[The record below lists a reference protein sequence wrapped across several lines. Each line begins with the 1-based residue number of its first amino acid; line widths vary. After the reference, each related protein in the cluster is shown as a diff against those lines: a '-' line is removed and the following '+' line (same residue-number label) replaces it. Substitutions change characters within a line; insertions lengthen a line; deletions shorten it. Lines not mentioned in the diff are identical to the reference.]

1 MNGCERFREELPAWV
16 DGELTGS
23 AAEAMAA
30 HVESCGACRAEVEG
44 LRKADRALLAALG
57 GELAARPGW
66 VEQVEARIL
75 RQAGARP
82 AGRVI
87 RVSWIAAA
95 VAAAVLGAL
104 GLGLALRAPR
114 AAETA
119 HQVKSDRPAPR
130 PAEPAPLPGQPTPDP
145 RLVEE
150 VADALEELPLEEIL
164 PPRPEGHAPTPP
176 DAAAEAPEGLD
187 AEDLDLLAFLADGED
202 VDLAEALELL
212 QDLAPEELDEG

>member
-1 MNGCERFREELPAWV
+1 MSCERFREELPAWV
-16 DGELTGS
+16 DGEL
-23 AAEAMAA
+23 APEAEQTVAG
-30 HVESCGACRAEVEG
+30 HVERCAACRAEVEG
-44 LRKADRALLAALG
+44 LRKADQALLAALG

-75 RQAGARP
+75 SQASGRP

-114 AAETA
+114 AAESA
-119 HQVKSDRPAPR
+119 QQVKSDRPAPR
-130 PAEPAPLPGQPTPDP
+130 PQEPAALPGQPTPDP
-145 RLVEE
+145 QLVEE

-164 PPRPEGHAPTPP
+164 PAPRPVGPAPTPP
-176 DAAAEAPEGLD
+176 DAAEAPEGLD
-187 AEDLDLLAFLADGED
+187 PEDLDLLAFLADGED
-202 VDLAEALELL
+202 VDLAEALDLL
-212 QDLAPEELDEG
+212 EDLAPEELDEG